1 MARKWSLFFSQLPTI
16 LRKGKYGFLALAL
29 TLFIVLN
36 HELVLAAKPGVEI
49 AQALTQQGFIQ
60 LYQGQADTA
69 LKTWQSAY
77 QAYQKLNNQS
87 GMTGSLINQSLA
99 YQVNGSY
106 INACQILTQ
115 ALSLESGICPISL
128 QQTNTSNK
136 SFSDLKLALQKQPK
150 QILQITGLYNLANV
164 LRLMGEPET
173 SYLILKHCLASI
185 SELPS
190 DAQFQKQLL
199 LNLANTNFSLYSQ
212 AKSKY
217 QLTDESIAR
226 RQALNRA
233 KSQFNSAQEL
243 YQNLSLQNEQNDEV
257 SLEANLNWLKLILDY
272 KSLAIAPTTKQS
284 YQSVSSIINTT
295 LTQLKQIQNVP
306 VIHSIYYKLNFSQNL
321 IKVYQDDALRNLVS
335 QNLPSIALSLSQKA
349 LADAQKLNN
358 QRVTS
363 YAFGTLGRIYN
374 SCGELSKAEHSFYY
388 AMSLAQSVQAWDIAY
403 EWQWELGK
411 LSRLLGK
418 TEQANQFYAAA
429 IKNLDKIRSDI
440 ITVNSEIQFA
450 FKDKVEPLYHE
461 YIDLL
466 LTKNSFNK
474 VNAQK
479 AADIQEQLNFAE
491 VENFLRCGRFIS
503 STLDS
508 QPHHQLKDIPA
519 IIYLIKL
526 ENRVEVLVKTPQNI
540 YRHAVDFSLLDEP
553 ISNLFELIS
562 KPEFVYTQPS
572 NFINYPQT
580 VYHLLLDPIKQY
592 LPPSGALGFVLD
604 SYFQN
609 LPLNMLYDGQKY
621 FVSTY
626 SISVSSSAEQ
636 LKQSFVE
643 SNRTLIGGVSQVG
656 PSFNYSNV
664 PKNLPPLPQ
673 VKVEIE
679 NIKKTNPSASILID
693 AEFTSQSFR
702 QINEQYAF
710 SVIHLSTHA
719 QFSSDPDQTF
729 VLAWDTPLN
738 VKDLK
743 FLLQNKNNQTNLDL
757 LTLSAC
763 QTAKGD
769 RRSFL
774 GIAGI
779 AAQAGARSILASL
792 WLVDAESTSQ
802 LMSKFYEELKIG
814 HTKAEALQLA
824 QLSLLNSDK
833 YSHPYYWSGFILVG
847 G

>member
-1 MARKWSLFFSQLPTI
+1 MARKWGLFFSHLSTI
-16 LRKGKYGFLALAL
+16 LKKGKYGFLAL
-29 TLFIVLN
+29 TLILLIICN
-36 HELVLAAKPGVEI
+36 HELVLATNQGVET
-49 AQALTQQGFIQ
+49 AQALTKQGFIQ
-60 LYQGQADTA
+60 LYQGQADAA

-87 GMTGSLINQSLA
+87 GMIGSLINQSLA
-99 YQVNGSY
+99 YQINGSY
-106 INACQILTQ
+106 INACQTLTQ
-115 ALSLESGICPISL
+115 ALSLKSEFCPTSL
-128 QQTNTSNK
+128 QPTTTSNK
-136 SFSDLKLALQKQPK
+136 SFTDLKLALQKQPK

-173 SYLILKHCLASI
+173 SYIILKHCLDSVA
-185 SELPS
+185 ELPV
-190 DAQFQKQLL
+190 DAQLHQQLL
-199 LNLANTNFSLYSQ
+199 LNLANTDFSLYSQ

-217 QLTDESIAR
+217 QLIEESIAR
-226 RQALNRA
+226 REALNRA

-243 YQNLSLQNEQNDEV
+243 YQNLSLQNDEV
-257 SLEANLNWLKLILDY
+257 SLEANLNWLKVILDY

-284 YQSVSSIINTT
+284 YQSVPSIINRT
-295 LTQLKQIQNVP
+295 LTQLEQIQNVP
-306 VIHSIYYKLNFSQNL
+306 VVQSIYYKLNFSQNL
-321 IKVYQDDALRNLVS
+321 IKVYQDDDLKASVN
-335 QNLPSIALSLSQKA
+335 QNLPSIALSLSQQA
-349 LADAQKLNN
+349 LADAQKLKN
-358 QRVTS
+358 QRVIS
-363 YAFGTLGRIYN
+363 NAFGTLGRIYN
-374 SCGELSKAEHSFYY
+374 LSGELSKAEHSFYN
-388 AMSLAQSVQAWDIAY
+388 AMLLAQAVQAWDIAY

-429 IKNLDKIRSDI
+429 IKNLDKTRSDV

-466 LTKNSFNK
+466 LTKSSFNK
-474 VNAQK
+474 ANVQK
-479 AADIQEQLNFAE
+479 AAEIQEQLNFAE

-503 STLDS
+503 SALDS
-508 QPHHQLKDIPA
+508 IPHRELKDVST

-526 ENRVEVLVKTPQNI
+526 EDRVEVLVKTPQDI
-540 YRHAVDFSLLDEP
+540 HRHTVDFGLLDEP
-553 ISNLFELIS
+553 ISNLFELIP
-562 KPEFVYTQPS
+562 KPEFVDTQPS
-572 NFINYPQT
+572 NFINYPQR
-580 VYHLLLDPIKQY
+580 VYQLLLAPIKQY

-609 LPLNMLYDGQKY
+609 LPLSMLSDGQQY
-621 FVSTY
+621 LVQTY
-626 SISVSSSAEQ
+626 NISVSSSAEQ
-636 LKQSFVE
+636 LKQSFWE
-643 SNRTLIGGVSQVG
+643 SSGTLVGGVSQVA
-656 PSFNYSNV
+656 PSFNDSNV
-664 PKNLPPLPQ
+664 PKNLTPLPQ

-679 NIKKTNPSASILID
+679 NIKKTNPSASTLID
-693 AEFTSQSFR
+693 AEFTSQSFK
-702 QINEQYAF
+702 QMNEKHSF
-710 SVIHLSTHA
+710 STIHLSTHA
-719 QFSSDPDQTF
+719 QFSSDPNQTF

-743 FLLQNKNNQTNLDL
+743 GLLQNKNNQANLDL

-802 LMSKFYEELKIG
+802 LMSKFYEQLKAG

-824 QLSLLNSDK
+824 QLSLLNSEK
-833 YSHPYYWSGFILVG
+833 YGHPFYWSGFILVG